1 MTSIGWPVVALPPS
15 PSYFGKHFYSG
26 NLFDKLS
33 ESVSV
38 VVLYIIREC
47 KCGSSLYYQRV

>member
-1 MTSIGWPVVALPPS
+1 MVVVYIIRECKCGS
-15 PSYFGKHFYSG
+15 SFI
-26 NLFDKLS
+26 LS

-47 KCGSSLYYQRV
+47 KCDSFLYYQRV